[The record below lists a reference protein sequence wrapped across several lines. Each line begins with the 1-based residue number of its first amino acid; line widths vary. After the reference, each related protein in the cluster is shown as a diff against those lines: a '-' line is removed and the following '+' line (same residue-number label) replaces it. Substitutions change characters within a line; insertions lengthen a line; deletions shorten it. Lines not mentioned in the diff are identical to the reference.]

1 VESTTKNIYSLLWT
15 HIPHC
20 WEKDGL
26 VLTTNNMDDL
36 VDFLEQVDMVIKLGH
51 IRNNQERKAL
61 LTSYL
66 PVKMRSL
73 WRGLR
78 TM

>member
-1 VESTTKNIYSLLWT
+1 LFR
-15 HIPHC
+15 IPHR
-20 WEKDGL
+20 WEKDGS
-26 VLTTNNMDDL
+26 VLTTNNMDDQ
-36 VDFLEQVDMVIKLGH
+36 VDFLEQVDMIIELGH
-51 IRNNQERKAL
+51 VGNNQERKAL

-73 WRGLR
+73 WRGLK